1 MEIQASWY
9 YLLVLVPI
17 IYFLFNTVRL
27 AYRSSLRKIPGPAIA
42 PWTRLWRV
50 KLVWDGKAPWK
61 YIKLHEKYGPVVR
74 TGPNS
79 VDISDPAAIPIIY
92 GVTSK
97 FTKVRSSLSVPESLL
112 KGH

>member
-1 MEIQASWY
+1 MEIPTPWY
-9 YLLVLVPI
+9 YLLLLAPLIYVLDTI
-17 IYFLFNTVRL
+17 RL

-50 KLVWDGKAPWK
+50 KLVWDGNAPWK
-61 YIKLHEKYGPVVR
+61 YIQLHDKYGPVVR

-79 VDISDPAAIPIIY
+79 VDISDPNAIPIIY

-97 FTKVRSSLSVPESLL
+97 FTKVREVLNVLASLKE
-112 KGH
+112 GH